1 VIGWNIGAMDMMIA
15 AHAKSLKAVLVT
27 NYDLKFDQDQMLY
40 GIFGD

>member
-27 NYDLKFDQDQMLY
+27 NNQKHVMNNVGLQR
-40 GIFGD
+40 